1 MKQRLKEETM
11 RSLQIA
17 LAILFLAAAFLIAG
31 CRVEELGGSILKN
44 QENTAEGI
52 LYTDS
57 LFTDDGRSKLA
68 P

>member
-1 MKQRLKEETM
+1 M
-11 RSLQIA
+11 RSLRIA

-31 CRVEELGGSILKN
+31 CRVAELGGSILKN

-57 LFTDDGRSKLA
+57 LFTDDGHSRLA
-68 P
+68 R